1 MRQILPSLLA
11 ALVAA
16 LIMNPLAAHA
26 GGSTPPPK
34 GTKYPIVL
42 AHGAFGF
49 DELAGIEYFYKIAA
63 ALEKDGNTVFT
74 TEVPAFNTPIARGN
88 ILADQIEEILAIT
101 GAQKVI
107 IIGHSNGGIDAR
119 YATTHRLGASKVAAV
134 VSIASPHR
142 GAEFANS
149 IAGIFGGGGGVPG
162 GALGEAVISFMNFLG
177 FAING
182 NSELPQDAAAALFY
196 MSPAGMSV
204 FNDMTPN
211 VSGVKYWSYAGTR
224 QSWISLDLFDPIL
237 ALLGSIAH
245 SGPNDGFVSVA
256 SARWGEEK
264 NLNLNANHLDEVNHL
279 LGNTGWWDA
288 ESFYRDVARQL
299 RDQGL

>member
-1 MRQILPSLLA
+1 MRQFTLSMFA

-16 LIMNPLAAHA
+16 LIIGPAAAHA
-26 GGSTPPPK
+26 GGSTPPPQ
-34 GTKYPIVL
+34 GTNYPIVL
-42 AHGAFGF
+42 AHGGFGF

-63 ALEKDGNTVFT
+63 ALEDEGNTVFT
-74 TEVPAFNTPIARGN
+74 TEVPAFNTPIVRGN
-88 ILADQIEEILAIT
+88 ILADQIEEVLAIT

-119 YATTHRLGASKVAAV
+119 YATTHRLGADKVAAV

-142 GAEFANS
+142 GAEFS
-149 IAGIFGGGGGVPG
+149 EQISGIFGSGGGVPG

-177 FAING
+177 FALNG
-182 NSELPQDAAAALFY
+182 DSDLPQDAASALFY

-204 FNDMTPN
+204 FNDMTPD
-211 VSGVKYWSYAGTR
+211 VPGVTYWSYAGTR
-224 QSWISLDLFDPIL
+224 QSWISLDPFDPIL

-245 SGPNDGFVSVA
+245 DGPNDGFVSVE
-256 SARWGEEK
+256 SARWGVEK

-279 LGNTGWWDA
+279 LGNDGWWDA
-288 ESFYRDVARQL
+288 EAFYQDVARQL
-299 RDQGL
+299 RDMGL